1 MKAREFMVDALT
13 EIASIPAYEFVG
25 GKAELGRADYR
36 NPKKLTPLPGGSGFA
51 YSIENNTI
59 IIVDT
64 KRNAKQAIAYL
75 NLDAAGQ
82 AGSFVNAAGGIPIS
96 GRPLQVQSITVD
108 EDYRGQGLAKALYGI
123 VLAIMKRPLV
133 SGTSQTPGGRR
144 NWLSLAS
151 IPGVEV
157 KGLVR
162 LPNRDTDTSVGDP
175 KSGYNKYVEKTIDR
189 VMELGGQ
196 LVGKN
201 KYASYWTFD
210 VEPGNGRLEPVVQ
223 NALSKLYGGGTDNA
237 LIATWT
243 GK

>member
-13 EIASIPAYEFVG
+13 EIAAIPAYEFVG
-25 GKAELGRADYR
+25 GKAELERDDYR

-51 YSIENNTI
+51 YSIENDTI

-64 KRNAKQAIAYL
+64 KRNAEQAIAYL
-75 NLDAAGQ
+75 DLA
-82 AGSFVNAAGGIPIS
+82 SVGIPIS

-123 VLAIMKRPLV
+123 VLAIMKRSLV

-162 LPNRDTDTSVGDP
+162 LPTRDTDTSIGDP

>member
-13 EIASIPAYEFVG
+13 EIAAIPAYEFVG

-162 LPNRDTDTSVGDP
+162 LPTRDTDTSIGDP
-175 KSGYNKYVEKTIDR
+175 K
-189 VMELGGQ
+189 
-196 LVGKN
+196 
-201 KYASYWTFD
+201 
-210 VEPGNGRLEPVVQ
+210 
-223 NALSKLYGGGTDNA
+223 
-237 LIATWT
+237 
-243 GK
+243 